1 MIKLNCNQKRSLKS
15 KTRVTVEYQ
24 LIKINEIYGI
34 TMVTNQNGITR
45 SVSAQNISKSKIEV
59 ENLISYLY
67 DNLIDDV
74 HFLDVVKDYMLD
86 KFCK

>member
-1 MIKLNCNQKRSLKS
+1 
-15 KTRVTVEYQ
+15 
-24 LIKINEIYGI
+24 
-34 TMVTNQNGITR
+34 MVTNQNGITR

>member
-1 MIKLNCNQKRSLKS
+1 MNCNQKRSLKS
-15 KTRVTVEYQ
+15 KTGVTVEYQ

-34 TMVTNQNGITR
+34 TMLTNQNGITR

>member
-1 MIKLNCNQKRSLKS
+1 MNCNQKRSLKS